1 MSEKYNLQLN
11 LDEIDF
17 IIKAIDFYQQAIMV
31 MKHEESYEKFRLVN
45 MITYKNIYTQLAEVI
60 K

>member
-17 IIKAIDFYQQAIMV
+17 IIKAIDFYQQAIMA